1 MITIPTAEQEAFQS
15 SAPKTLTLNFSS
27 GDPLTNE
34 DIYMESL
41 LLEQSICEESNLTFG
56 MVYSSHFSVRIFDTG
71 VSYTNQRVNPVLS
84 VTVDGTTYTRSLGY
98 YTVKSDRLTSDKL
111 YRDLECYDYLVDVL
125 QTDFTS
131 WHNQMPSTYTLGQ
144 YRNAFFQRIGL
155 AQSDFTDILDDM
167 GLIRFKVDELS
178 GATVI
183 SAILQ
188 AYGVFGYLGYDET
201 HNDWRFRYV
210 RPSKIPVLTID
221 DNSYVQGSLNYEDEP
236 IRLISGVKILGWSE
250 DYGEE
255 GSKTI
260 PDVTFG
266 DDVGS
271 MLTIEDNYL
280 IHSLEENPRQSMC
293 HGIYNNVNSFNYYPT
308 SVETPVWMGIEPGDV
323 IKIETDRKDIY
334 FPVFKRTLKGIS
346 ALKDEYEAQGEY
358 ELTANASAGGVSGTG
373 TSIEQMRESIAEL
386 LAQKA
391 SIDAQDAAIQ
401 ANIAANSALT
411 QLSIV
416 EDVAGT
422 LNWIRE
428 HGSFVQTTDTTVH
441 ETTIYFELING
452 EYVPIAQPDPTKNP
466 VQEGWYILDV
476 TSSQSEYIMAHLAVT
491 SAGLWVLPFNALSP
505 HPLVDSDNYYLVD
518 SEGNQLVDWSKDPQH
533 ADGYKALFASD
544 GMTIYNSTGSA
555 VAHYGTTIILG
566 SDGQSRLLLEPIKFK
581 MINSVDDEIYSIE
594 PGKRSEH
601 QRTTTI
607 VSYQDETEVVA
618 HTYNIE
624 DTGALDDVEPYT
636 ELTINNQTYA
646 FSTGISVSVTEGAG
660 VTVTITNDGVSAIL
674 SEMQYEDYDYVL
686 TTDTTVNADKTYYQ
700 LVDNEYESVEPEGT
714 ENPSQ
719 EGWYEQVEVTDYYPC
734 ILSVVYLTSYVLTA
748 QMDMRGQI
756 EVTGEGNPVTIINED
771 WSDLNKT
778 DTYFRATNKTK
789 GTGVGFGIGAGG
801 ENHGIWSNKLKNWMI
816 YANGSGAVTTRS
828 SMILRENGTR
838 IYGYGTYPAGKLY
851 CFGNNQE
858 ILRFATKTTAKSP
871 ASKRGLSFM
880 IANGYYAIGSGKT
893 ISHKSVDMYLCGGT
907 DASGKYIRSY
917 PTYARKY
924 NYAPNMF
931 VTIEGT
937 FGRATSSS
945 IRYKHDVEYLTNEE
959 NSTAPDEKKLT
970 QKRLLKGKSDDLRSI
985 LDIPVVKFKFNDGY
999 VTGEED
1005 FDYTKPIVGLIAD
1018 DVAKICPECATYI
1031 KDKDGNEIPESYNT
1045 NQLLVRM
1052 LYVMQQQEKRIQD
1065 LEERI
1070 SILEGGD

>member
-255 GSKTI
+255 GSTTI

-293 HGIYNNVNSFNYYPT
+293 HGIYNNVSNFNYYPT

-323 IKIETDRKDIY
+323 IKIETDRKDVY

-391 SIDAQDAAIQ
+391 SIEAQDAAIQ
-401 ANIAANSALT
+401 ANIAANSALN

-422 LNWIRE
+422 LRWISE
-428 HGSFVQTTDTTVH
+428 NGEFVETQDTTVQPG
-441 ETTIYFELING
+441 TVYFIYENG
-452 EYVPIAQPDPTKNP
+452 EYVPITNPDTSKNP
-466 VQEGWYILDV
+466 HEEGWYILDV
-476 TSSQSEYIMAHLAVT
+476 TDSQASFIMAHLAVT
-491 SAGLWVLPFNALSP
+491 DAGLWILPVDQLVSHN
-505 HPLVDSDNYYLVD
+505 LVDSADNNLVD
-518 SEGNQLVDWSKDPQH
+518 SNDNQLVDYRKDDENIHQ
-533 ADGYKALFASD
+533 AAGYKVLISGETTD
-544 GMTIYNSTGSA
+544 NHPVGVSIYNGSGDLIA
-555 VAHYGTTIILG
+555 NYG
-566 SDGQSRLLLEPIKFK
+566 E
-581 MINSVDDEIYSIE
+581 
-594 PGKRSEH
+594 
-601 QRTTTI
+601 TTTI
-607 VSYQDETEVVA
+607 GNALLRNVYIDSDAVYIKNGDKVLAKYGETIELGENQDVCIGTSSNG
-618 HTYNIE
+618 YI
-624 DTGALDDVEPYT
+624 VEHFDGLRN
-636 ELTINNQTYA
+636 LTPK
-646 FSTGISVSVTEGAG
+646 
-660 VTVTITNDGVSAIL
+660 TITLAHEIESIDSITADCINTST
-674 SEMQYEDYDYVL
+674 STWEYD
-686 TTDTTVNADKTYYQ
+686 
-700 LVDNEYESVEPEGT
+700 
-714 ENPSQ
+714 
-719 EGWYEQVEVTDYYPC
+719 VEVTSADYT
-734 ILSVVYLTSYVLTA
+734 V
-748 QMDMRGQI
+748 
-756 EVTGEGNPVTIINED
+756 
-771 WSDLNKT
+771 
-778 DTYFRATNKTK
+778 
-789 GTGVGFGIGAGG
+789 
-801 ENHGIWSNKLKNWMI
+801 
-816 YANGSGAVTTRS
+816 
-828 SMILRENGTR
+828 
-838 IYGYGTYPAGKLY
+838 
-851 CFGNNQE
+851 
-858 ILRFATKTTAKSP
+858 
-871 ASKRGLSFM
+871 
-880 IANGYYAIGSGKT
+880 SGKT
-893 ISHKSVDMYLCGGT
+893 ITFNSPLTGTTLVPSFVSVRYTTSDKVTQLGIGSNRSSVNSIDYPLVIGNNNSSLAPSNVFKVTWNGEIY
-907 DASGKYIRSY
+907 SKGHLYPIGSIIRARALFNTSIVAGIDSY
-917 PTYARKY
+917 D
-924 NYAPNMF
+924 NYASMILHRGTWVVFAQFGVMPSANVSGCLALRFCVGGVGSTYVVDQSRQLGNVNTGYFSAINAMTIL
-931 VTIEGT
+931 TIEEDVTWVYAVASCHYAGT
-937 FGRATSSS
+937 VSAR
-945 IRYKHDVEYLTNEE
+945 N
-959 NSTAPDEKKLT
+959 
-970 QKRLLKGKSDDLRSI
+970 
-985 LDIPVVKFKFNDGY
+985 FKA
-999 VTGEED
+999 V
-1005 FDYTKPIVGLIAD
+1005 
-1018 DVAKICPECATYI
+1018 C
-1031 KDKDGNEIPESYNT
+1031 
-1045 NQLLVRM
+1045 
-1052 LYVMQQQEKRIQD
+1052 
-1065 LEERI
+1065 I
-1070 SILEGGD
+1070 S

>member
-155 AQSDFTDILDDM
+155 AQSDFADILDDM

-255 GSKTI
+255 GSTTI

-293 HGIYNNVNSFNYYPT
+293 HGIYNNVSNFNYYPT

-323 IKIETDRKDIY
+323 IKIETDRKDVY

-422 LNWIRE
+422 LRWISE
-428 HGSFVQTTDTTVH
+428 NGEFVETQDTTVQPG
-441 ETTIYFELING
+441 TVYFIYENG
-452 EYVPIAQPDPTKNP
+452 EYVPITNPDTSKNP
-466 VQEGWYILDV
+466 HEEGWYILDV
-476 TSSQSEYIMAHLAVT
+476 TDSQASFIMAHLAVT
-491 SAGLWVLPFNALSP
+491 NAGLWILPVDQMVSHQLVDSNDNDLIDSNNNLLVDYGKDEENIHQASGYKVLISGETTDNHPVGVSIYNSSGDLIANYGETTTIGSALLRHVYIDNNAVYIKNGDTVLAKYGENVELGENGDVHIGTVVNGNLSEFFTYYSDYPDGNQTPKTAVVSHNISAITSIVARCVDTTTLEYTNVDVTSSDYSLTGSRTVVINSPLTNTTLVPWEVTITYSTAQKVTQLSIGTNHSTTNSVNYPFIIGNNNPALSP
-505 HPLVDSDNYYLVD
+505 GDVFRIDWGGRIYSQGHSSPIGAISDSGSQSFGHIYAGID
-518 SEGNQLVDWSKDPQH
+518 SYDVWMMIRLTRGTWIVYGEYSCR
-533 ADGYKALFASD
+533 ALDTVQTVSGCMGLRFCKGGLGAS
-544 GMTIYNSTGSA
+544 YVVGSA
-555 VAHYGTTIILG
+555 RQLTNINSKYQATINACTILTVEEDVNVYAVASCHYECIPFY
-566 SDGQSRLLLEPIKFK
+566 EKFK
-581 MINSVDDEIYSIE
+581 AV
-594 PGKRSEH
+594 
-601 QRTTTI
+601 
-607 VSYQDETEVVA
+607 
-618 HTYNIE
+618 
-624 DTGALDDVEPYT
+624 
-636 ELTINNQTYA
+636 
-646 FSTGISVSVTEGAG
+646 
-660 VTVTITNDGVSAIL
+660 
-674 SEMQYEDYDYVL
+674 
-686 TTDTTVNADKTYYQ
+686 
-700 LVDNEYESVEPEGT
+700 
-714 ENPSQ
+714 
-719 EGWYEQVEVTDYYPC
+719 C
-734 ILSVVYLTSYVLTA
+734 IA
-748 QMDMRGQI
+748 
-756 EVTGEGNPVTIINED
+756 
-771 WSDLNKT
+771 
-778 DTYFRATNKTK
+778 
-789 GTGVGFGIGAGG
+789 
-801 ENHGIWSNKLKNWMI
+801 
-816 YANGSGAVTTRS
+816 
-828 SMILRENGTR
+828 
-838 IYGYGTYPAGKLY
+838 
-851 CFGNNQE
+851 
-858 ILRFATKTTAKSP
+858 
-871 ASKRGLSFM
+871 
-880 IANGYYAIGSGKT
+880 
-893 ISHKSVDMYLCGGT
+893 
-907 DASGKYIRSY
+907 
-917 PTYARKY
+917 
-924 NYAPNMF
+924 
-931 VTIEGT
+931 
-937 FGRATSSS
+937 
-945 IRYKHDVEYLTNEE
+945 
-959 NSTAPDEKKLT
+959 
-970 QKRLLKGKSDDLRSI
+970 
-985 LDIPVVKFKFNDGY
+985 
-999 VTGEED
+999 
-1005 FDYTKPIVGLIAD
+1005 
-1018 DVAKICPECATYI
+1018 
-1031 KDKDGNEIPESYNT
+1031 
-1045 NQLLVRM
+1045 
-1052 LYVMQQQEKRIQD
+1052 
-1065 LEERI
+1065 
-1070 SILEGGD
+1070 